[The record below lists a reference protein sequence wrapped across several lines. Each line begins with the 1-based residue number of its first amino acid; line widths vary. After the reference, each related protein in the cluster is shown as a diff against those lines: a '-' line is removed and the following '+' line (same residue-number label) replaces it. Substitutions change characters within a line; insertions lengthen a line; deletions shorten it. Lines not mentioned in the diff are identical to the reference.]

1 MTGHEIR
8 VAPDGMPAVRCADCT
23 GTVRPGHEFWIE
35 QWPNQGGFDY
45 HHFDCSAASAVERS
59 PDPSRRVVQGAPTR
73 RKP

>member
-1 MTGHEIR
+1 MSNPIEIR

-45 HHFDCSAASAVERS
+45 HHFECPTIARS
-59 PDPSRRVVQGAPTR
+59 PDPSRRVVQGHDNPR
-73 RKP
+73 RRR